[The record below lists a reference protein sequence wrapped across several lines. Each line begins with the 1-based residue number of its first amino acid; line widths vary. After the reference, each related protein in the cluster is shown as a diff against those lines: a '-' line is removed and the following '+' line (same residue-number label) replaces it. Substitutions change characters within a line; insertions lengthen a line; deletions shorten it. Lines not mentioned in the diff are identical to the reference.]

1 MESLLEKIRGE
12 RFADL
17 TMDAGFKAV
26 LADPEN
32 IDVLKDIVNAF
43 MPEGRKVETI
53 EFADREISPQIEEGK
68 GVRLDLRCKTTE
80 GQNIIIE
87 MQNQSSEAFFK
98 RCLFYCSKAY
108 CYNLKKGE
116 DYDKLQPVYL
126 IAFMVEPLQEP
137 ELLQE
142 HKKVSWYTMM
152 DAEFKSFAP
161 DVINVIFVRLNEVGS
176 LSECT
181 TAQEKYMYY
190 ISHMNSFKDYPE
202 ENVGTDFERLFL
214 ASEKAKF
221 SKEKMTQYD
230 LELIHELDLKAQIKT
245 ATNKGRREGL
255 EEGFK
260 EGLMGAA
267 KALVESGMSIA
278 QVAAILNLSEEEL
291 AKVK

>member
-1 MESLLEKIRGE
+1 
-12 RFADL
+12 
-17 TMDAGFKAV
+17 
-26 LADPEN
+26 
-32 IDVLKDIVNAF
+32 
-43 MPEGRKVETI
+43 
-53 EFADREISPQIEEGK
+53 
-68 GVRLDLRCKTTE
+68 
-80 GQNIIIE
+80 
-87 MQNQSSEAFFK
+87 
-98 RCLFYCSKAY
+98 
-108 CYNLKKGE
+108 
-116 DYDKLQPVYL
+116 
-126 IAFMVEPLQEP
+126 MVEPLQEP

-190 ISHMNSFKDYPE
+190 ISHMNSIKDYPE
-202 ENVGTDFERLFL
+202 ENAGTDFERLFL

-255 EEGFK
+255 EEGINKGRIEGREEGREEGLKEGHK
-260 EGLMGAA
+260 EGLVEGHNNGLMDAA
-267 KALVESGMSIA
+267 KAFINSGMSIA
-278 QVAAILNLSEEEL
+278 QVASILNLSEEEL